1 MEMKSRLLTAAAV
14 VGLVVGA
21 CGSST
26 ATTAPTQA
34 PASQAPASQAA
45 SQAPASAAATPAA
58 SVDAKTATSAADFG
72 GMDALVAAA
81 KAEGTLNVIALPP
94 DWANYG
100 QIISDFQT
108 KYGIKINSIQPDG
121 SSSDEINAAKNNAG
135 TSAAPD
141 VFDLGINVAL
151 ANTDMFAPYKVS
163 NWSDIPDALKD
174 PNGTWFSDYAG
185 YESVGCDTSKAPA
198 PATMADL
205 LTAKYKGLVALNG
218 DPTQAA
224 AGFYG
229 VVMASLANG
238 GTPDNIAPGVDFFKK
253 LNDAG
258 NLLPVDPNPAT
269 IKSGQ
274 TPCVI
279 DWLYNNRA
287 QTDALKGTMDFQVSI
302 PSDSPPVA
310 AYYIQAIN
318 KDAPN
323 PAAARLWEEY
333 LYSPAGSNGWLKGY
347 AVPATI
353 AAMEAN
359 GTVDSAALAAL
370 PKTTQTPVTLTQD
383 QITKDQAYLTANWN
397 FITIK

>member
-1 MEMKSRLLTAAAV
+1 MKMKARVLTALAAMAIV
-14 VGLVVGA
+14 VMA
-21 CGSST
+21 CGSS
-26 ATTAPTQA
+26 ASPSPT
-34 PASQAPASQAA
+34 
-45 SQAPASAAATPAA
+45 
-58 SVDAKTATSAADFG
+58 VDAKTATSAADFG
-72 GMDALVAAA
+72 GMDGLVAAA
-81 KAEGTLNVIALPP
+81 KAEGKLNVIALPP

-100 QIISDFQT
+100 KIIDAFQA
-108 KYGIKINSIQPDG
+108 KYGITINSIQPDG
-121 SSSDEINAAKNNAG
+121 SSADEINAAKNNQG
-135 TSAAPD
+135 TSSAPD
-141 VFDLGINVAL
+141 VFDLGVNVAL

-163 NWSDIPDALKD
+163 NWSDIPDNLKD
-174 PNGTWFSDYAG
+174 ASGLWFSDYAG
-185 YESVGCDTSKAPA
+185 YESIGCDTSKVPPPA
-198 PATMADL
+198 KMSDL
-205 LTAKYKGLVALNG
+205 LDPKYKGMVALNG

-229 VVMASLANG
+229 VVMAALANG
-238 GTPDNIAPGVDFFKK
+238 GSADDISKGVDFFKQ

-287 QTDALKGTMDFQVSI
+287 QTDALKGTVDFQVTI
-302 PSDSPPVA
+302 PSDAPPVA

-333 LYSPAGSNGWLKGY
+333 LYSPDGSNEWLRGY

-353 AAMEAN
+353 DAMKKN
-359 GTVDSAALAAL
+359 NTVDQTALAAL
-370 PKTTQTPVTLTQD
+370 PATTQTPVVLTQD
-383 QITKDQAYLTANWN
+383 QITKAQDYLKTNWN